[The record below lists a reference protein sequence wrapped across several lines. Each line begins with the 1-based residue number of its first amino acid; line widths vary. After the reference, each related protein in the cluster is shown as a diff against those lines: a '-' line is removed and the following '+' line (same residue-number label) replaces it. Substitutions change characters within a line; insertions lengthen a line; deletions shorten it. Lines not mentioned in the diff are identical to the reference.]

1 MRANF
6 RVKNR
11 RRTNLAGNGPADP
24 PQRRRI
30 LRSLI
35 GAHIR
40 ALDPHRVHAGAVRR
54 REAAREYVGGALW
67 VLPFVVGNAAL
78 VIGFA
83 LAQVDVVPGSF
94 LWNVAFRGSSADART
109 LLLTITG
116 TVVTVIA
123 LVLGLS
129 IVALQ
134 LSSTQFSPRLL
145 RNFLRDRPNQVV
157 LSVFMATFAY
167 SAAGLLTVGVGA
179 EPEKFPRLAV
189 TGALAL
195 LFASIAAVAYFAD
208 HLSHSIQVDAIMR
221 RVERETLEVIAR
233 LPRDVE
239 LVPPTAPPWAVPIAA
254 KTSGYVVTAHPEQLL
269 PLAATHGVS
278 IALSRRVGEHV
289 VPGTVLAQIWT
300 SRPDDELPDPHVFE
314 HALDDAVGIGFE
326 RTRQQDVAIG
336 IRQLVDVACKA
347 LSPAVNDPYTAIQA
361 VDHMAVIFAA
371 MAVRPLGPRVGRA
384 GDCAVVIPSRRFGE
398 YLGTMCGLVRRY
410 GSAEPTVS
418 LALLRLLDTCASI
431 ARTDRERLQA
441 VADQAR
447 LIAADAERETRQ
459 AVDVEPV
466 RSAQSALLRRIE
478 AFRALAE

>member
-1 MRANF
+1 M
-6 RVKNR
+6 
-11 RRTNLAGNGPADP
+11 
-24 PQRRRI
+24 
-30 LRSLI
+30 
-35 GAHIR
+35 
-40 ALDPHRVHAGAVRR
+40 RR
-54 REAAREYVGGALW
+54 REAAWEYVSAALW
-67 VLPFVVGNAAL
+67 VLPFVAGNLAL
-78 VIGFA
+78 VIGFG
-83 LAQVDVVPGSF
+83 LSQVATPPGSV
-94 LWNVAFRGSSADART
+94 LWHVAFRGSSADART

-167 SAAGLLTVGVGA
+167 SAAGLLTVGVGPD
-179 EPEKFPRLAV
+179 PEHFPRLAV

-221 RVERETLEVIAR
+221 RVERETLEVIER

-239 LVPPTAPPWAVPIAA
+239 LVPPAAPPWAVPLAA
-254 KTSGYVVTAHPEQLL
+254 KTSGYVVTAHPEALL
-269 PLAATHGVS
+269 PLAERYGVS
-278 IALSRRVGEHV
+278 VALTRRVGEHV
-289 VPGTVLAQIWT
+289 APGTTLAQVWAL
-300 SRPDDELPDPHVFE
+300 RPDDELPDLHVLE

-326 RTRQQDVAIG
+326 RTRQQDAAIG

-361 VDHMAVIFAA
+361 VDHMAVIFGA
-371 MAVRPLGPRVGRA
+371 MAARPLGPRVGRA
-384 GDCAVVIPSRRFGE
+384 GDSVVVVPSRRFGE

-410 GSAEPTVS
+410 GAGEPTVS
-418 LALLRLLDTCASI
+418 MALLRLLDTCATV
-431 ARTDRERLQA
+431 ARTDWTRLHA

-447 LIAADAERETRQ
+447 LIVADAERETRQ
-459 AVDVEPV
+459 PADVEPV
-466 RSAQSALLRRIE
+466 RLAEQALLRRIE
-478 AFRALAE
+478 AYRTTAD

>member
-1 MRANF
+1 M
-6 RVKNR
+6 
-11 RRTNLAGNGPADP
+11 
-24 PQRRRI
+24 
-30 LRSLI
+30 
-35 GAHIR
+35 
-40 ALDPHRVHAGAVRR
+40 RR
-54 REAAREYVGGALW
+54 REAAWEYVSAALW
-67 VLPFVVGNAAL
+67 VLPFVAGNLALLVGVAL
-78 VIGFA
+78 SR
-83 LAQVDVVPGSF
+83 VDARPGSA
-94 LWNVAFRGSSADART
+94 LWTVAFRGSSADART

-167 SAAGLLTVGVGA
+167 SAAGLLTVGVGDD
-179 EPEKFPRLAV
+179 PEHFPRLAV

-239 LVPPTAPPWAVPIAA
+239 LVPPAAPPWAVPLAA
-254 KTSGYVVTAHPEQLL
+254 KSSGYVVTAHPEELV
-269 PLAATHGVS
+269 PLAERYGVS
-278 IALSRRVGEHV
+278 VELVRRVGEHV
-289 VPGTVLAQIWT
+289 VPGTTLAQVWA
-300 SRPDDELPDPHVFE
+300 SAPDDELPDLHVLE
-314 HALDDAVGIGFE
+314 HALDEAVGIGFE
-326 RTRQQDVAIG
+326 RTRQQDAAIG

-361 VDHMAVIFAA
+361 VDHMAVIFGA
-371 MAVRPLGPRVGRA
+371 MAARPLGPRVARA
-384 GDCAVVIPSRRFGE
+384 GDSVVVVPSRRFGE

-410 GSAEPTVS
+410 GSGEPTVS
-418 LALLRLLDTCASI
+418 MALLRLLDTCATV
-431 ARTDRERLQA
+431 ARTDWARLHA

-447 LIAADAERETRQ
+447 LIVTDAEGETRQ
-459 AVDVEPV
+459 AADVEPV
-466 RSAQSALLRRIE
+466 RLAEQALLRRIE
-478 AFRALAE
+478 AYRASAE